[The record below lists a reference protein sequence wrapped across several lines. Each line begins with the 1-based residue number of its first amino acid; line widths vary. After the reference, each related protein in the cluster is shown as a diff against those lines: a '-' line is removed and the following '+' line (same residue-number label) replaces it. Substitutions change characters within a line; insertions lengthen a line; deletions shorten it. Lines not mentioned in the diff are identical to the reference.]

1 MTDYCSTVHQR
12 MIYRKHIYHGVTDAN
27 LILYI
32 KMTSLSIARDTS
44 APPRYPK
51 GFFMQSVFVD
61 LFAIRTIAIDDVKV
75 GGHEVNHPIIR
86 NSRPS

>member
-1 MTDYCSTVHQR
+1 
-12 MIYRKHIYHGVTDAN
+12 
-27 LILYI
+27 
-32 KMTSLSIARDTS
+32 MTSLQRFARS
-44 APPRYPK
+44 SSNKILLPPKVRDPK